1 MKRQDLVEYLDTYL
15 KINEYPDSCPNG
27 LQVEGKKEIS
37 KVFTAVS
44 ASVELFER
52 AVHDQADAVIVH
64 HGIIWDFERPLY
76 RGSYR
81 ERVRLLLTENINLL
95 AYHIPLDAHPEI
107 GNNAKLCQAL
117 NLKNLHP
124 FPDHKGN
131 VIGIRGTAEGVPKDS
146 FFAKIERVVNH
157 SILVFPY
164 GPDSIYQAGVI
175 SGAAQKDISRAVAE
189 GLDVFITGEVS
200 EHIMHY
206 AKEEKIH
213 FVAAGHYAT
222 EKFGIIALSELLSKQ
237 FPLQVK
243 FIDIPNPV

>member
-1 MKRQDLVEYLDTYL
+1 MKRQDLLEYLNSYL
-15 KINEYPDSCPNG
+15 KINDFSDSCPNG
-27 LQVEGKKEIS
+27 LQVEGREEIS
-37 KVFTAVS
+37 KVLTAVS
-44 ASVELFER
+44 ASVELFAKAIHE
-52 AVHDQADAVIVH
+52 QADTVIVH

-95 AYHIPLDAHPEI
+95 AYHLPLDAHPEI
-107 GNNAKLCQAL
+107 GNNVRLGRVL

-124 FPDHKGN
+124 FADRHGN
-131 VIGIRGTAEGVPKDS
+131 FIGMRGTSEAVPKDS
-146 FFAKIERVVNH
+146 FFVKIETVVNH
-157 SILVFPY
+157 PVLVFPY
-164 GPDSIYQAGVI
+164 GPDYICQVGII
-175 SGAAQKDISRAVAE
+175 SGAGQKDIQRAVAE

-213 FVAAGHYAT
+213 FIAAGHYAT
-222 EKFGIIALSELLSKQ
+222 EKFGIMALSDLLSRQ

-243 FIDIPNPV
+243 FVDIPNPV